1 MCVSGYMLP
10 KIRVGRSDYFFYI
23 LKYFYLLEVLFIK
36 TELVYLHFSV
46 CHVVSRFVAPSV
58 LSANSLISADVLSAA
73 RERCK
78 NTFSKVS
85 FNISCNKNRLETEN
99 IFLRELSV
107 VKTQNDNKKLR
118 VGDLNLGTVGD
129 RKQTYIFVGLS

>member
-1 MCVSGYMLP
+1 M
-10 KIRVGRSDYFFYI
+10 
-23 LKYFYLLEVLFIK
+23 KYFYK
-36 TELVYLHFSV
+36 DRLVYLHFSV
-46 CHVVSRFVAPSV
+46 CHVVSRFVAPLV
-58 LSANSLISADVLSAA
+58 LSAQQFWSRADVLSAA